1 MLASQ
6 QAGAGAKMSESAAG
20 RSPSGPNGSGYDPE
34 VARVRMLYSEVPE
47 RFESHQASAPV
58 AHLATQHG
66 DAVDGKLLIMSST

>member
-1 MLASQ
+1 
-6 QAGAGAKMSESAAG
+6 
-20 RSPSGPNGSGYDPE
+20 
-34 VARVRMLYSEVPE
+34 MLYSEVPE